1 MSFDSALQL
10 SPDDSAGSLSLGE
23 DDTTITYNGNNDIK
37 DSFSSSDNS
46 SLDQKMEG
54 AHVSPRGK
62 NKEERKEKKKRSS
75 TISSKKG
82 GGSKKYWEGIFP
94 SIMYTWQDLN
104 DNELVTVEVHMPSG
118 SISSEFHLELE
129 QDHPNEPQ
137 VLVIKYRVGAC
148 FFNEDAFNSFI
159 NDVVQNGRD
168 ASSMAQSRHNKI
180 IEMKKNLATSMT
192 LQTSIATW

>member
-1 MSFDSALQL
+1 
-10 SPDDSAGSLSLGE
+10 
-23 DDTTITYNGNNDIK
+23 
-37 DSFSSSDNS
+37 
-46 SLDQKMEG
+46 MEG

-148 FFNEDAFNSFI
+148 FLTKMPLI
-159 NDVVQNGRD
+159 
-168 ASSMAQSRHNKI
+168 ASSMTWSRMAGTH
-180 IEMKKNLATSMT
+180 
-192 LQTSIATW
+192 LQWPKLVTTKSLK